1 MVSRTR
7 YALPLSR
14 SLTRKLD
21 ALSNEFE
28 LRLLGASAG
37 GGGRDPRFRLV
48 SPVRPR
54 AIDGPLFYALLPFR
68 VAGELRRF
76 RPDAV
81 LAQGGQETG
90 LVIVGRALAR
100 VRARVIADVHADPRA
115 PTRLYGSRF
124 RRALAPL
131 ADMLARQ
138 GIRRA
143 DGVRT
148 LSNFTSQAVR
158 EEGVEPTATFP
169 AFMDL
174 ESFLETLPAPLPDAP
189 VAVFVGVLERY
200 KGADVLAQAWR
211 LAAPQVPSAT
221 LHLVGRGTMRGVANG
236 LIAELPRQTRWTE
249 SLETDGVVQA
259 LDDATVLLLPSRS
272 EGLPRVIIEA
282 ACRGRAVVAS
292 VAGGIPDLIADG
304 ENGLLVPPG
313 DAEALA
319 SALVHVLSDEGVA
332 ESLGAAAHRAVQPW
346 LATPEEYARRVR
358 DLVESVDPPA
368 RSSTRSTG
376 LGALRSRLRGSRIR
390 TGPAR
395 AA

>member
-1 MVSRTR
+1 
-7 YALPLSR
+7 
-14 SLTRKLD
+14 
-21 ALSNEFE
+21 
-28 LRLLGASAG
+28 
-37 GGGRDPRFRLV
+37 
-48 SPVRPR
+48 
-54 AIDGPLFYALLPFR
+54 
-68 VAGELRRF
+68 
-76 RPDAV
+76 
-81 LAQGGQETG
+81 
-90 LVIVGRALAR
+90 
-100 VRARVIADVHADPRA
+100 
-115 PTRLYGSRF
+115 
-124 RRALAPL
+124 
-131 ADMLARQ
+131 MLASQ
-138 GIRRA
+138 GVRRA

-158 EEGVEPTATFP
+158 EEGVEPTGTFP

-174 ESFLETLPAPLPDAP
+174 ESFLETPPAPLPDPP

-221 LHLVGRGTMRGVANG
+221 LHLVGRGTMRGVANR
-236 LIAELPRQTRWTE
+236 LVAELPRQTRWTE

-292 VAGGIPDLIADG
+292 GAGGIPDLITHG

-319 SALVHVLSDEGVA
+319 NALVHVLSDEGVA

-376 LGALRSRLRGSRIR
+376 IGALRSRLRGARVR

-395 AA
+395 AV